1 MKSFEGLAKNSE
13 LDPNPEVESLAHRE
27 VSFLEEFRGKRRK
40 LASALALMTILSFGK
55 ELAAP
60 ASANAQESDESYS
73 SEQESAAALFSE
85 ISGTYQTFDVEDQET
100 VLRQLQMYE
109 NNQDLL
115 GSLSMDKEAEFLHQW
130 VFTRLQDIKNRYGT
144 GNLRVGISLEQ
155 GDAMTDALQD
165 DIEVM
170 SDSVYRIRHAL
181 ELRRVSANGEDWD
194 RTAGVRTEAERVL
207 HGLSAQTPEAVD
219 AKRDFIGRMKEVFSV
234 LESRSDGELKVGFD
248 DVTKEPSEED
258 LLSPEVHVSIAFERD
273 NVWSNTN
280 YYFHFDPISKK
291 VVGNEGYLSKVFS
304 SEEQSD
310 VRDLFVLLME
320 NE

>member
-1 MKSFEGLAKNSE
+1 
-13 LDPNPEVESLAHRE
+13 
-27 VSFLEEFRGKRRK
+27 
-40 LASALALMTILSFGK
+40 
-55 ELAAP
+55 
-60 ASANAQESDESYS
+60 
-73 SEQESAAALFSE
+73 
-85 ISGTYQTFDVEDQET
+85 
-100 VLRQLQMYE
+100 
-109 NNQDLL
+109 
-115 GSLSMDKEAEFLHQW
+115 
-130 VFTRLQDIKNRYGT
+130 
-144 GNLRVGISLEQ
+144 
-155 GDAMTDALQD
+155 
-165 DIEVM
+165 
-170 SDSVYRIRHAL
+170 
-181 ELRRVSANGEDWD
+181 
-194 RTAGVRTEAERVL
+194 
-207 HGLSAQTPEAVD
+207 
-219 AKRDFIGRMKEVFSV
+219 MKEVFSV